1 MTIRE
6 IIESPQPQGVDEE
19 IVYTLTT
26 TPWGSDPSA
35 SAVVVFDVT
44 DGAREDVTT
53 TVMPAG
59 SPSES
64 GDVVTLPTLEAL
76 TASKKYRVEI
86 QFTSG
91 GNVFEAF
98 GIILAET

>member
-1 MTIRE
+1 MTVRE

-26 TPWGSDPSA
+26 TPWGSSPSA
-35 SAVVVFDVT
+35 SAVAVFDVT
-44 DGAREDVTT
+44 DGSREDVTGD
-53 TVMPAG
+53 VMTG
-59 SPSES
+59 SPSEA
-64 GDVVTLPTLEAL
+64 GDVVTLPTLKDL
-76 TASKKYRVEI
+76 TAGKKYRVEI

-91 GNVFEAF
+91 GNIFEAF

>member
-6 IIESPQPQGVDEE
+6 IAEGPQPQGVDEI

-26 TPWGSDPSA
+26 TPWGSSPSA

-44 DGAREDVTT
+44 DGARSDVTS
-53 TVMPAG
+53 TVMPTG
-59 SPSES
+59 SPSEA
-64 GDVVTLPTLEAL
+64 GDIITLPALKLL
-76 TASKKYRVEI
+76 TAGKQYRVEI
-86 QFTSG
+86 LFTAG

-98 GIILAET
+98 GIVNAET